1 MKYGQF
7 KISADK
13 KDFFNSKFSKLFAL
27 DIEKFSSY
35 GEQPLMTW
43 SDFDS
48 MLEIS
53 TDFLDKLP
61 AIAKADLQQLIDNSR

>member
-13 KDFFNSKFSKLFAL
+13 KDYFYSKFSKLFAL
-27 DIEKFSSY
+27 DIENFSTY

-43 SDFDS
+43 SDSDN
-48 MLEIS
+48 MLEIN

-61 AIAKADLQQLIDNSR
+61 AIAKADLHQLIDSSR